1 MIAATLLMVAS
12 ADIIWK
18 RDLFLGVDVSTK
30 TAFLVAGRATV
41 AASGSLIGLEN
52 ESMIVHSV
60 NYEILWC
67 SLCSF
72 RSLPD
77 ETAGTAEP
85 AMA

>member
-1 MIAATLLMVAS
+1 MIAATLLMVAP
-12 ADIIWK
+12 ANIIGK
-18 RDLFLGVDVSTK
+18 RDLFLGVEVAAK
-30 TAFLVAGRATV
+30 TAPFVAGRATV
-41 AASGSLIGLEN
+41 TASGPFIGLEN

-85 AMA
+85 ARA